1 MNVDNH
7 LTAVSSYTSPRWED
21 LAIDNGFTN
30 TIAEISHLGLRSLFI
45 LPSTTN
51 GTFDE
56 SWNDSGMDRNCVKTP
71 GIILQRAPS
80 VNGKDG

>member
-7 LTAVSSYTSPRWED
+7 LTAVSSYISLRWED
-21 LAIDNGFTN
+21 LAMDDGFPN
-30 TIAEISHLGLRSLFI
+30 AIAEISHLGLRSLFV

-56 SWNDSGMDRNCVKTP
+56 SWNDSGLDRNFVKTP
-71 GIILQRAPS
+71 GIILQRASS
-80 VNGKDG
+80 VNGMDG